1 MIEQGLDNMRIEH
14 QYSPAYFSDDIAK
27 KIEWI
32 SQIHWHG
39 EAPDEI
45 YDQYI
50 DMADVCTAYYVMY
63 EYLRYRDPASS
74 YRFRPYLRDA
84 LKLSQE
90 FSKAMCEARKR
101 WHDDY
106 YHVLAALIRF
116 FARGN
121 WFTGAQL
128 ATSTLLI
135 LYQLVCDGYSV
146 SPRQSDVTVLADLAI
161 ADKVFPTRWTPE
173 IHHIESDEDYAVKQV
188 AKWIRS
194 LNLGA
199 LFSNVN
205 EISGVAFFKICAM
218 NNIDVTYVPEEGRVV
233 FAYDV
238 HKRIAGIL
246 PYTRQTK
253 YAMNYRGRLNMI
265 DWKERDN
272 MLNALH
278 VKIDDEMRF
287 RDMWDFYSR
296 DCVETLFRI
305 CNKYDEALR
314 SLPFE

>member
-1 MIEQGLDNMRIEH
+1 MIEQGTDNMRREN
-14 QYSPAYFSDDIAK
+14 QYSPTYFSDDIAEISGRTS
-27 KIEWI
+27 KINWNRGGDDD
-32 SQIHWHG
+32 SDG
-39 EAPDEI
+39 
-45 YDQYI
+45 QYI
-50 DMADVCTAYYVMY
+50 DMTDICAAYYVMY
-63 EYLRYRDPASS
+63 EYLRYRDPNSS

-84 LKLSQE
+84 LKLHQT

-116 FARGN
+116 FVRGN
-121 WFTGAQL
+121 WFTGAQV
-128 ATSTLLI
+128 ATALLLI
-135 LYQLVCDGYSV
+135 LYQLESDGHSI
-146 SPRQSDVTVLADLAI
+146 SLNQSNVTALADLAR
-161 ADKVFPTRWTPE
+161 ADKVFPTRWAAE
-173 IHHIESDEDYAVKQV
+173 IYHIESDEDYEVKQV
-188 AKWIRS
+188 AHWIRS
-194 LNLGA
+194 LDWGA
-199 LFSNVN
+199 RFSNVN

-218 NNIDVTYVPEEGRVV
+218 SNIDVTYIPEEGRVI
-233 FAYDV
+233 FEYDT
-238 HKRIAGIL
+238 HKKIAGIL
-246 PYTRQTK
+246 PYTRHTK
-253 YAMNYRGRLNMI
+253 YAMNYRGRLNLI

>member
-1 MIEQGLDNMRIEH
+1 MRSEQ

-45 YDQYI
+45 CGQYI
-50 DMADVCTAYYVMY
+50 DMEDVCTAYYVMY
-63 EYLRYRDPASS
+63 EYLRYRNPASS
-74 YRFRPYLRDA
+74 YRFRTYLRDV
-84 LKLSQE
+84 LKLHQE
-90 FSKAMCEARKR
+90 FSKVMCKARKR

-135 LYQLVCDGYSV
+135 LYQLVRDENSV
-146 SPRQSDVTVLADLAI
+146 SPRQSDVTTLAELAL
-161 ADKVFPTRWTPE
+161 ADKVFPTRWAAE
-173 IHHIESDEDYAVKQV
+173 IYHVESDEDYEVRQV
-188 AKWIRS
+188 ANWIRS

-199 LFSNVN
+199 RFSNVN

-246 PYTRQTK
+246 PYTRHTK
-253 YAMNYRGRLNMI
+253 YTMNYRGRLNMI

-287 RDMWDFYSR
+287 RDMWNLYSR